1 LPKTPKSKYRLEGQ
15 NCFIPAALLSCWVLI
30 MGEDEGRPPS
40 EKIPIEKIDEFTWR
54 IPQYKKGM
62 RVPGLV
68 FANDSLMEKMRT
80 DRTLEQCANVT
91 YLPGIYKNAITLPDG
106 HEGYG
111 FPIGGVAATDYED
124 GVISPGGV
132 GYDINCGVRLLSTTL
147 TEKDVRPKLAQLTES
162 IYNNVPSGLGSRR
175 KDFSISNRDL
185 DSLVTEGVQWLIN
198 KGIGWAED
206 AQHCEEGGHM
216 KGGDPNKVSSTAKN
230 RGLTQIGT
238 LGSGN
243 HFLEIQKVDK
253 IFNPETAKTFGIR
266 EEGQVTVM
274 IHCGSRGY
282 GHQVCSDYLRVMEHA
297 VQKYNISLPDRE
309 LACAPGNSPEA
320 KDYIQAMACAVNYAF
335 CNRQAIMHWV
345 RQSFQQVY
353 HDDPEKFGL
362 KLVYDVAHNIAK
374 VETHKIDNTNK
385 KVWVHRKG
393 ATRAFPAGREELPQ
407 DYRSKG
413 QPVLIPGSMG
423 TSSWVLVGT
432 EKAMDLTFG
441 STAHGAGRMMS
452 RSAAKRKAYGGDIK
466 TALEKRGIVVR
477 AASSMVL
484 AEEAD
489 FAYKNVD
496 VVADVSDKVGIATK
510 VARLVPI
517 AVVKG

>member
-1 LPKTPKSKYRLEGQ
+1 MGQ
-15 NCFIPAALLSCWVLI
+15 Y
-30 MGEDEGRPPS
+30 DRRPSIEPV
-40 EKIPIEKIDEFTWR
+40 PLEKIDECMWR
-54 IPQYKKGM
+54 IPQYRSGM
-62 RVPGLV
+62 RVPGV
-68 FANDSLMEKMRT
+68 IFANDNLLEKMKT
-80 DRTLEQCANVT
+80 DRTLWQCANVAH
-91 YLPGIYKNAITLPDG
+91 LPGIYKHAITLPDG

-111 FPIGGVAATDYED
+111 FPIGGVAATDHDE

-147 TEKDVRPKLAQLTES
+147 SERDVRPKLAQLAGAVFS
-162 IYNNVPSGLGSRR
+162 NVPSGLGSSR
-175 KDFSISNRDL
+175 KDFRVTTTDL
-185 DSLVTEGVQWLIN
+185 DKLVVEGVNWVIK
-198 KGIGWAED
+198 KGLGWPED
-206 AQHCEEGGHM
+206 AKHCEEGGCM
-216 KGGDPNKVSSTAKN
+216 KNADPSKVSSTAKS
-230 RGLTQIGT
+230 RGSSQIGT

-253 IFNPETAKTFGIR
+253 IFDSQTAKVFGINH
-266 EEGQVTVM
+266 EGQVTVM
-274 IHCGSRGY
+274 IHCGSRGF
-282 GHQVCSDYLRVMEHA
+282 GHQVCSDYLRVMERA
-297 VQKYNISLPDRE
+297 VQKYKITLPDRE
-309 LACAPGNSPEA
+309 LACAPGRSEEA
-320 KDYIQAMACAVNYAF
+320 QDYIQAMACAVNYAF

-353 HDDPEKFGL
+353 QEDPENFGL

-374 VETHKIDNTNK
+374 TEIHRVNGGSK

-393 ATRAFPAGREELPQ
+393 ATRAFPPENTELPD
-407 DYRSKG
+407 DYRSAG

-432 EKAMDLTFG
+432 NKAMELTFG

-452 RSAAKRKAYGGDIK
+452 RSAAKRKFWGGDIK

-477 AASSMVL
+477 AASASVL

-489 FAYKNVD
+489 PAYKDVD
-496 VVADVSDKVGIATK
+496 VVADVSDKLGIATK

>member
-1 LPKTPKSKYRLEGQ
+1 
-15 NCFIPAALLSCWVLI
+15 
-30 MGEDEGRPPS
+30 MGEDEGRTPTENVPL
-40 EKIPIEKIDEFTWR
+40 EKVTDYSWR
-54 IPQYKKGM
+54 IPQYKQEM
-62 RVPGLV
+62 RVPGMV
-68 FANDSLMEKMRT
+68 FANAELLEKMKT
-80 DRTLEQCANVT
+80 DRTLQQCANVSQ
-91 YLPGIYKNAITLPDG
+91 LPGIYKHAITLPDG

-111 FPIGGVAATDYED
+111 FPIGGVAATDYDE

-132 GYDINCGVRLLSTTL
+132 GYDINCGVRLLSTNL
-147 TEKDVRPKLAQLTES
+147 LEKDIRPKLAQLAET
-162 IYNNVPSGLGSRR
+162 IFRNVPSGLGSRR
-175 KDFSISNRDL
+175 KDFSISASDQDR
-185 DSLVTEGVQWLIN
+185 LVTEGVNWLIE
-198 KGIGWAED
+198 KGLGWSED
-206 AQHCEEGGHM
+206 AEHCEEHGQM
-216 KGGDPNKVSSTAKN
+216 QNANPDKVSQTAKK
-230 RGLTQIGT
+230 RGLSQIGT

-253 IFNPETAKTFGIR
+253 IYNQETAKTFGIN
-266 EEGQVTVM
+266 EPGQVTVT

-297 VQKYNISLPDRE
+297 VQKYKISLPDRE
-309 LACAPGNSPEA
+309 LACAPGNSNEA
-320 KDYIQAMACAVNYAF
+320 RDYIQAMACAVNYAF

-353 HDDPEKFGL
+353 NQDSEKFGL

-374 VETHKIDNTNK
+374 VENHKVNGTNK

-393 ATRAFPAGREELPQ
+393 ATRAFPPNHPDVPL
-407 DYRSKG
+407 DYRNKG

-423 TSSWVLVGT
+423 TSSWVLVGS
-432 EKAMDLTFG
+432 EKAMEQTFG

-452 RSAAKRKAYGGDIK
+452 RAAAKRQFWGGNIK

-477 AASSMVL
+477 AASAMVL

-489 FAYKNVD
+489 PAYKNVD
-496 VVADVSDKVGIATK
+496 VVAEVSDQVGIATK

>member
-1 LPKTPKSKYRLEGQ
+1 
-15 NCFIPAALLSCWVLI
+15 
-30 MGEDEGRPPS
+30 MGEEEGRAPT
-40 EKIPIEKIDEFTWR
+40 EKVPLEKIDAYTWR
-54 IPQYKKGM
+54 IPKYKQGM

-68 FANDSLMEKMRT
+68 FASADLMDKMKT
-80 DRTLEQCANVT
+80 DRTLQQCANVT

-111 FPIGGVAATDYED
+111 FPIGGVAATDYEE

-147 TEKDVRPKLAQLTES
+147 TEKDVRPKLTQLAET
-162 IYNNVPSGLGSRR
+162 IFTNVPSGLGSRR
-175 KDFSISNRDL
+175 KDLTVSNRDL
-185 DSLVTEGVQWLIN
+185 DNMVVEGVQWLIN
-198 KGIGWAED
+198 KGFGWSED
-206 AQHCEEGGHM
+206 GGHCEENGHM
-216 KGGDPNKVSSTAKN
+216 KGANPDKVSQTAKN

-243 HFLEIQKVDK
+243 HFLEVQKVDK
-253 IFNPETAKTFGIR
+253 IFNPETAKAFGIR

-274 IHCGSRGY
+274 IHCGSRGF

-297 VQKYNISLPDRE
+297 VQKYKISLPDRE

-320 KDYIQAMACAVNYAF
+320 KDYIEAMACAVNYAF
-335 CNRQAIMHWV
+335 CNRHAIMHWV

-353 HDDPEKFGL
+353 REDAEKLGL

-374 VETHKIDNTNK
+374 VETHKIDGVNK

-393 ATRAFPAGREELPQ
+393 ATRAFPAGREEIPM

-423 TSSWVLVGT
+423 TSSWVLVGAQ
-432 EKAMDLTFG
+432 KAMELTFG

-452 RSAAKRKAYGGDIK
+452 RSAAKRRFWGGEIK
-466 TALEKRGIVVR
+466 TALEKRGIIVR
-477 AASSMVL
+477 SQSAMVL

-489 FAYKNVD
+489 PAYKDVD
-496 VVADVSDKVGIATK
+496 AVADVSDKVGIATK
-510 VARLVPI
+510 VARLVPM

>member
-1 LPKTPKSKYRLEGQ
+1 LGESESR
-15 NCFIPAALLSCWVLI
+15 AAP
-30 MGEDEGRPPS
+30 E
-40 EKIPIEKIDEFTWR
+40 R
-54 IPQYKKGM
+54 IPLEKVNDYMWQIPKYKPEMK
-62 RVPGLV
+62 VPGMI
-68 FANDSLMEKMRT
+68 FANQVLLEKMQT
-80 DRTLEQCANVT
+80 DRTLWQCSNVAQ
-91 YLPGIYKNAITLPDG
+91 LPGIYKHAITLPDG

-111 FPIGGVAATDYED
+111 FPIGGVAATDYEN

-147 TEKDVRPKLAQLTES
+147 TEKDVRPKLAPLAET
-162 IYNNVPSGLGSRR
+162 IFRNVPSGLGSRR
-175 KDFSISNRDL
+175 KDFTISPRDL
-185 DSLVTEGVQWLIN
+185 ETLAVEGVQWLIDR
-198 KGIGWAED
+198 GLGWAGD
-206 AQHCEEGGHM
+206 AEHCEENGHM
-216 KGGDPNKVSSTAKN
+216 KNANPDKVSNTAKN

-253 IFNPETAKTFGIR
+253 IFNQKTAKAFGITN
-266 EEGQVTVM
+266 EGQVTVM

-297 VQKYNISLPDRE
+297 VQKYKIALPDRE

-320 KDYIQAMACAVNYAF
+320 RDYIEAMACAVNYAF
-335 CNRQAIMHWV
+335 ANRQAIMHWV

-353 HDDPEKFGL
+353 GQNAEKFGL

-374 VETHKIDNTNK
+374 AETHNIDGVQK

-393 ATRAFPAGREELPQ
+393 ATRAFPAGHADVPD
-407 DYRSKG
+407 DYRSEG

-423 TSSWVLVGT
+423 TSSWILVGSQ
-432 EKAMDLTFG
+432 KAMDLTFG

-452 RSAAKRKAYGGDIK
+452 RSAAKRQYWGGDIK
-466 TALEKRGIVVR
+466 TGLEKRGIVVR
-477 AASSMVL
+477 AASASVL

-489 FAYKNVD
+489 PAYKNVD
-496 VVADVSDKVGIATK
+496 IVADVSDKVGIATR
-510 VARLVPI
+510 VARLVPL